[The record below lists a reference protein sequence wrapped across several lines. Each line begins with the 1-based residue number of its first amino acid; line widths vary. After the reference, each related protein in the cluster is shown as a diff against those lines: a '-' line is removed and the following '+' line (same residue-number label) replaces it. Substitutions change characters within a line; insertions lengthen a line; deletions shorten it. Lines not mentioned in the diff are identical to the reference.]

1 MAAHPHNPE
10 HQAPERQRATTEG
23 PRQPLLSGL
32 TLRIFSALVLVI
44 VVAVGTLWVVDT
56 FLESQIFAEDSAQVS
71 RTPDAFRSANSV
83 AGVVAIL
90 VAIVVAM
97 VLSMLIARRL
107 DRLVH
112 SVSEAAATIAD
123 GDFAARVVRPRLGQD
138 VDALVDAFNR
148 MADQL
153 QSVEKHRR
161 QLLGD
166 LAHELRTPI
175 ATLDA
180 YLEAFEDGV
189 AEVDDQTLSVLRA
202 QTRRLAR
209 LADDIALVSRAE
221 EGPGLE
227 MSEVS
232 LGQVLT
238 TTVLAA
244 SPLAQASGV
253 RLRQHIDNGV
263 PAVRGDR
270 ERLEQVLANLLRN
283 ALRHTPR
290 GGSVTLRLR
299 RAGQT
304 VRVEVQDTG
313 DGIRPEDLPLVTTR
327 FYRGPSIRGHSE
339 GSGVGLTIARAI
351 VRAHHG
357 GLEVHSEGEGKGTT
371 VVFWLPI

>member
-10 HQAPERQRATTEG
+10 HQAPERQQSPTEVR
-23 PRQPLLSGL
+23 RQPLLSGL
-32 TLRIFSALVLVI
+32 TLRLFSALGLVI

-56 FLESQIFAEDSAQVS
+56 FLESQIFAEDSAPVS

-97 VLSMLIARRL
+97 VLSVLIARRL

-123 GDFAARVVRPRLGQD
+123 GDFAARVVMPRLGQD
-138 VDALVDAFNR
+138 VDALVDSFNR

-189 AEVDDQTLSVLRA
+189 AEVDDQTLPVLRA

-221 EGPGLE
+221 EGPALE

-232 LGQVLT
+232 LGQLLT
-238 TTVLAA
+238 TTALAV
-244 SPLAQASGV
+244 SPLAQASEV
-253 RLRQHIDNGV
+253 SLHQHFDTGV
-263 PAVRGDR
+263 PPVRGDR

-283 ALRHTPR
+283 ALRHTPS

-371 VVFWLPI
+371 VAFWLPI

>member
-123 GDFAARVVRPRLGQD
+123 GDFAARVVMPRLGQD
-138 VDALVDAFNR
+138 VDALVDSFNR

-283 ALRHTPR
+283 ALRHTPS

-371 VVFWLPI
+371 VAFWLPI